1 MPRIEFRPD
10 NRSAE
15 VDEKTKILLCARKAG
30 VAIRFA
36 CASCRCGTCAV
47 RILDGKDNLSPM
59 KEDET
64 KLLTRL
70 SLPAD
75 GTVRLSC
82 QTRIMGDCVVDLS
95 FQNEYDSDIGMA
107 QDDDDDE

>member
-15 VDEKTKILLCARKAG
+15 VDEKTKILLSARKAG

-47 RILDGKDNLSPM
+47 RVLDGKGRLSPM
-59 KEDET
+59 KEDEA
-64 KLLTRL
+64 KLLGRL
-70 SLPAD
+70 NLPKD
-75 GTVRLSC
+75 GSIRLSC
-82 QTRIMGDCVVDLS
+82 QTRILGDCIVDLS
-95 FQNEYDSDIGMA
+95 FQAEYDSDIGME
-107 QDDDDDE
+107 D